1 MPRSRARFSSIILT
15 DTQKAR
21 WSGYLYGAM
30 LLVCAALWGFLMIY
44 DYVPLIGYVGLF
56 LLGAGN
62 ALICRRL
69 PRSTP
74 LDVNILALLLLLPVS
89 LALSHN
95 RELSLVK
102 VHGVLLSIALFC
114 ILVNFL
120 ANLKRLKWAIL
131 ALAATAVLLSVLGFF
146 GADWSS
152 GDWALPAK
160 LLASL
165 PLPLTAIHQFT
176 ASGGIHVNTIGGTL
190 ALFAPLLI
198 SLLLD
203 RGAYRRAFLRK
214 HPRAKLFTILYKFM
228 IAAGTALV
236 FFMLILTQSRGAL
249 LGTMCGMFILL
260 VWKDRRFLFIIPI
273 LVVALLVGIWVFA
286 DGDPARFFL
295 LLDTYSNPEG
305 NTLQIRV
312 EYWKNTLYLIQDLPI
327 TGAGIGTYGKVFH
340 DIYPF
345 ATPLAIVR
353 PLFYAHNMYLAV
365 AADMGLPALVIYLAL
380 FSSFFTMTLMAIRKA
395 RSIVKTLLRG
405 LLCGMSAH
413 MVYGLMDNY
422 MLGEKLGFSVWL
434 FFAVCTA
441 IYIHRETLVHYYSE
455 QPGEALN
462 TTPRLFRQVARSR
475 LRDLWWNVG
484 AWLVISVI
492 GISFILPHPLISLV
506 ITVSGGTLLGIVMT
520 RRFELQYQGE
530 HARPEARTSP

>member
-1 MPRSRARFSSIILT
+1 
-15 DTQKAR
+15 
-21 WSGYLYGAM
+21 
-30 LLVCAALWGFLMIY
+30 
-44 DYVPLIGYVGLF
+44 
-56 LLGAGN
+56 
-62 ALICRRL
+62 
-69 PRSTP
+69 
-74 LDVNILALLLLLPVS
+74 
-89 LALSHN
+89 
-95 RELSLVK
+95 
-102 VHGVLLSIALFC
+102 
-114 ILVNFL
+114 
-120 ANLKRLKWAIL
+120 
-131 ALAATAVLLSVLGFF
+131 
-146 GADWSS
+146 
-152 GDWALPAK
+152 
-160 LLASL
+160 
-165 PLPLTAIHQFT
+165 
-176 ASGGIHVNTIGGTL
+176 
-190 ALFAPLLI
+190 
-198 SLLLD
+198 
-203 RGAYRRAFLRK
+203 
-214 HPRAKLFTILYKFM
+214 
-228 IAAGTALV
+228 
-236 FFMLILTQSRGAL
+236 
-249 LGTMCGMFILL
+249 
-260 VWKDRRFLFIIPI
+260 
-273 LVVALLVGIWVFA
+273 
-286 DGDPARFFL
+286 
-295 LLDTYSNPEG
+295 
-305 NTLQIRV
+305 
-312 EYWKNTLYLIQDLPI
+312 
-327 TGAGIGTYGKVFH
+327 
-340 DIYPF
+340 
-345 ATPLAIVR
+345 
-353 PLFYAHNMYLAV
+353 MYLAV